1 MGVGFLNKTDLY
13 LIHNYV
19 QNSGHVYVKE
29 FIIDSLREFFSQD
42 SYYRYVRDAWG
53 FPLTPSASGLEPDA
67 GINDSTTSRIFI
79 GEYTRRDVQFY
90 PSLLIKSGGYRYTP
104 IAMNRNKF
112 SVHYSPI
119 KYFDGYG
126 NETIINTAT
135 SINHNGAWEG
145 SISIDILARD
155 SRTRTELSD
164 ICMLF
169 FTDYHME
176 DFQNAGI
183 LIKSSSLSGESETED
198 RNDKIYKSTIT
209 LDIRSEWE
217 RSIPIENIVNA
228 INLCV
233 EIGNTN
239 DVNVVVAPNLTIET
253 SIELSEALL
262 NI

>member
-42 SYYRYVRDAWG
+42 SYYRYVKDVWG
-53 FPLTPSASGLEPDA
+53 FPLTPSAVNLEPDA

-90 PSLLIKSGGYRYTP
+90 PGLLIKSGGYRYVP

-112 SVHYSPI
+112 SVTYSPV

-126 NETIINTAT
+126 NETIINTPSA
-135 SINHNGAWEG
+135 IVHNGAWEG

-155 SRTRTELSD
+155 SRTRSELSD

-176 DFQNAGI
+176 DFQKAGI
-183 LIKSSSLSGESETED
+183 LIKSSSLSGESEIDD

-209 LDIRSEWE
+209 LDVRSEWE
-217 RSIPIENIVNA
+217 RSIPIDNTVNV
-228 INLCV
+228 ISLCV
-233 EIGNTN
+233 EIGDTN
-239 DVNVVVAPNLTIET
+239 NINMVAAPNLTIQT
-253 SIELSEALL
+253 TIELSEALL